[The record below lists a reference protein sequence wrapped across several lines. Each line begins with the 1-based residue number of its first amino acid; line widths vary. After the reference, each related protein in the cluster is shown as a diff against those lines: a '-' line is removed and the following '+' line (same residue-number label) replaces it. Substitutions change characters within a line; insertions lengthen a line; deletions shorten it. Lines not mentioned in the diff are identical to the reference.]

1 LRGPDFV
8 LEKVASWL
16 EPPNADAE
24 LKLRDGSLWKLKPG
38 TKTYEDQRDVI
49 GRALR
54 RDSELFLS
62 GDKSRGSVE
71 IVIDARQLAAQEISN
86 KEVDGRYPVL
96 FQGPPSVYYLRT
108 DRPWSGQALS
118 LLRRSASSGA
128 SFSSPDLLVAIDP
141 AHSEIVA
148 VRPLVSRKPASPR

>member
-1 LRGPDFV
+1 V
-8 LEKVASWL
+8 EAQ
-16 EPPNADAE
+16 A
-24 LKLRDGSLWKLKPG
+24 
-38 TKTYEDQRDVI
+38 
-49 GRALR
+49 
-54 RDSELFLS
+54 S

-96 FQGPPSVYYLRT
+96 FQG
-108 DRPWSGQALS
+108 
-118 LLRRSASSGA
+118 GA